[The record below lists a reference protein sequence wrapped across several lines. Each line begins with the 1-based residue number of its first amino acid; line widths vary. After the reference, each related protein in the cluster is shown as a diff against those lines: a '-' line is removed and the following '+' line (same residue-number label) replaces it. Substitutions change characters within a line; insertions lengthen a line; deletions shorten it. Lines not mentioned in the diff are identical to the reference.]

1 MPDAIGVGPLV
12 IPTIRTAAL
21 AALALAVWIA
31 YRGARRRGLP
41 AEALGRSAER
51 AAFMYVL
58 GARFGY
64 VVANADAY
72 LDAPWSALYLW
83 QPGYLP
89 WAGAF
94 AAAWTLAV
102 RLARRPRE
110 LRRHELAVFGVAAFA
125 GIALFGTLTFVLP
138 KVLAPTT
145 GVVVGSVMPDFELRD
160 LDGAPVRLS
169 DLEGRPVVLNFWATW
184 CPPCRREMPA
194 LDATYGAHVEHGVAI
209 VGVDVGEGPFVVR
222 RFLEETPVSYPIW
235 VDAPR
240 GESADRTSELLQR
253 VGGVGLPTTVFID
266 RRGVVRKIRVG
277 ELSRAVMENEVQGL
291 LSR

>member
-1 MPDAIGVGPLV
+1 VPDAIGVGPLV

-31 YRGARRRGLP
+31 YREARRRGLP
-41 AEALGRSAER
+41 VEAMGRSAER

-64 VVANADAY
+64 VVANAGAY
-72 LDAPWSALYLW
+72 LEAPWSALFLW

-94 AAAWTLAV
+94 AAASTLAV

-110 LRRHELAVFGVAAFA
+110 VRRHELAVFGAAAVA
-125 GIALFGTLTFVLP
+125 GVALFGTLTVVLP
-138 KVLAPTT
+138 RAFAPTT
-145 GVVVGSVMPDFELRD
+145 GVVGSVMPDFELRD
-160 LDGAPVRLS
+160 LDGTPVRLS

-194 LDATYGAHVEHGVAI
+194 LDATYRAHLDHDVAI
-209 VGVDVGEGPFVVR
+209 VGVDVGEGPYVVR
-222 RFLEETPVSYPIW
+222 RFLESTPVSYPIW
-235 VDAPR
+235 LDAPR
-240 GESADRTSELLQR
+240 GESADRTDELLQR

-266 RRGVVRKIRVG
+266 RRGIVRKVRVG
-277 ELSRAVMENEVQGL
+277 ELSRAVMEDEVQRL